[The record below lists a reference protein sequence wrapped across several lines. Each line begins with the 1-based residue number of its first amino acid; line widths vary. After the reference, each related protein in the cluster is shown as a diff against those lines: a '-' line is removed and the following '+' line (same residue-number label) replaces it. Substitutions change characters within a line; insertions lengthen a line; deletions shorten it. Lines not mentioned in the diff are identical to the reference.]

1 MSHTSFRYGDIETLQ
16 NDICVMA
23 HPQKG
28 ANFEGSRPFLQWF
41 FATAN
46 MCGAVNMGS
55 IVTGNM
61 VEHSAEEII
70 ANIKDG
76 RGTFVVFDDRNKAEK
91 FVDLVAKMDGPVSV
105 VITALWDLVLPI
117 CEKAGIKP
125 HSVNR
130 AVGIYGK
137 TEYLAPEE
145 IRQYTTMCGHGLVS
159 RHLVDKILKDVE
171 KGKIS
176 PRAAALKMAKPC
188 MCGFFN
194 ISRAEELI
202 EGHCAHACEQKTNI

>member
-1 MSHTSFRYGDIETLQ
+1 MSHTSFRYGDVASLQ

-28 ANFEGSRPFLQWF
+28 ANFEGSKPFLSWF

-46 MCGAVNMGS
+46 QCGAVNMGS

-61 VEHSAEEII
+61 IEHGPEAII

-76 RGTFVVFDDRNKAEK
+76 RGSFVVFDDREKAAK
-91 FVDLVAKMDGPVSV
+91 FVELVAKMDGPVSIV
-105 VITALWDLVLPI
+105 VTALWDLVVPI
-117 CEKAGIKP
+117 CEQAGVKP

-159 RHLVDKILKDVE
+159 RYLVEKTLQDVE
-171 KGKIS
+171 KGILS
-176 PRAAALKMAKPC
+176 PRAAALKMARPC

-194 ISRAEELI
+194 ISRAEALAQA
-202 EGHCAHACEQKTNI
+202 HCEHLCQQNPAD